1 MGILGVDV
9 DLVQLESTP
18 LQMLVVILILTLVA
32 AVVLIVVTQV
42 SSRLVDRRWPA
53 TQALSPSEMLW
64 AEGGGHVQRTFKGL
78 DLDLAK
84 DLASHMVEKK
94 VPAGSVIVE
103 EGEPATHFFTVKKGK
118 ADAVRLGAAGGQE
131 VVKSYGPGQSFGET
145 AILQRVPQ
153 PASVKAVTDCVLL
166 QLPAEDFLAGVTLS
180 AADES
185 DIFEVVEGYLA
196 ADHEQVRLAADV
208 AGAGADEGTS
218 PVATSLRTTGLRT
231 ATVRP
236 TQQRQAP
243 ATVSLSTEER
253 IRQWK
258 PTHVVPEG
266 GIKAWSTSDMAGEA
280 AAELQARVELV
291 LVEQV
296 GPAARVVGSNGWEGW
311 VEAARLVPAPS

>member
-1 MGILGVDV
+1 MLGIDVDV
-9 DLVQLESTP
+9 VQIESTP

-78 DLDLAK
+78 DLDLSK

-94 VPAGSVIVE
+94 VPAGSFIVE
-103 EGEPATHFFTVKKGK
+103 QGEPATHFFTIKKGK
-118 ADAVRLGAAGGQE
+118 ADAVGLGAAGGEE
-131 VVKSYGPGQSFGET
+131 VVKSYGPGDSFGES

-166 QLPAEDFLAGVTLS
+166 ELPAEDFLAGVTLS
-180 AADES
+180 AADEN

-196 ADHEQVRLAADV
+196 ADHERVRLAVDV
-208 AGAGADEGTS
+208 AGAGAAAEEGTS

-231 ATVRP
+231 AAVRP
-236 TQQRQAP
+236 AQQRQAP
-243 ATVSLSTEER
+243 ATVSLSTGER

-258 PTHVVPEG
+258 PTHAVPEG
-266 GIKAWSTSDMAGEA
+266 GLKAWSNSEMTGEP

-311 VEAARLVPAPS
+311 VETARLVPVAS

>member
-1 MGILGVDV
+1 MLGVDV
-9 DLVQLESTP
+9 DLVQIESTP

-94 VPAGSVIVE
+94 VPAGSFIVE
-103 EGEPATHFFTVKKGK
+103 EGEPATHFFTIKKGK
-118 ADAVRLGAAGGQE
+118 ADAVRLGATGGEE
-131 VVKSYGPGQSFGET
+131 VVKSYGPGESFGET

-153 PASVKAVTDCVLL
+153 PATVKAVTDCVVLE
-166 QLPAEDFLAGVTLS
+166 LPAEDFLAGVTLS

-185 DIFEVVEGYLA
+185 DIFEVVEGYVA
-196 ADHEQVRLAADV
+196 ADHERVRLAVDV
-208 AGAGADEGTS
+208 AAAGTEEGTS

-231 ATVRP
+231 TAVQP
-236 TQQRQAP
+236 TGQRQAP
-243 ATVSLSTEER
+243 ATVNLSIEDR
-253 IRQWK
+253 IRQWR
-258 PTHVVPEG
+258 PTHTVPEG
-266 GIKAWSTSDMAGEA
+266 GLEAWSTSELAGEP

-311 VEAARLVPAPS
+311 VEAARLVPVPS